1 MSHKDGWT
9 GAAWLSSV
17 RGLSCSLKWGNER
30 NPYWLLQ
37 VSAETVSLC
46 REGSGDDAKSAWP
59 SDILGYTHDTMA
71 TTTGRDGVT
80 LS

>member
-1 MSHKDGWT
+1 MSHKDKWT

-37 VSAETVSLC
+37 VSAETVWLC
-46 REGSGDDAKSAWP
+46 QKEVGMTPNQHGPLISWATRMIQWP
-59 SDILGYTHDTMA
+59 LQRVA
-71 TTTGRDGVT
+71 TG
-80 LS
+80 